1 MSNKITFNGVEFYQ
15 DESDIKWKNST
26 LPNSIGNHYD
36 DYDKILVVNSTK
48 AGKQTDEHA
57 MLKDHYSKLYFK
69 FLNLCNE
76 KCKLITIEHSGDIQQ
91 IAHTQ
96 LLSNGGKKFLV
107 VILSGDTSIKELI
120 EGADTLDILLDIL
133 HVPFGT
139 ANALFWDLFQ
149 VDKNTDIKSENYV
162 SFNDIL
168 QRQFLQ
174 FVKGTELKG
183 KDIPLYTIRSTKTSE
198 RVLAICF
205 LLITTGFHATLLKVA
220 SEPAYAT
227 LGDERFLKASN
238 DLAGD
243 KYHYNNYIEIINKS
257 NHDDVIF
264 AKQES
269 SYFGIFNQGR
279 LERGYDISPMSDF
292 THRYILSI
300 KEEEGKKQEFFNKI
314 LKGYDP
320 DTNALIKMYND
331 DPLVVYKEVDTNV
344 DLLMRIY
351 PNTKENICFEKNV
364 CIDGHLVPEDD
375 ILKDGYLELS
385 IEKIGNNNI
394 KFFGI

>member
-1 MSNKITFNGVEFYQ
+1 MSNDITFNGVEFYK
-15 DESDIKWKNST
+15 SDSNLQWKNSDC
-26 LPNSIGNHYD
+26 PDNINNHYD
-36 DYDKILVVNSTK
+36 DYDMILVINSTG

-57 MLKDHYSKLYFK
+57 TLKEHYSKLYFK
-69 FLNLCNE
+69 FLSLCN
-76 KCKLITIEHSGDIQQ
+76 KACKLITTEHTGDIQE
-91 IAHTQ
+91 IAKSSLPSFT
-96 LLSNGGKKFLV
+96 GKKSLV

-120 EGADTLDILLDIL
+120 EGADTLDIALDVL

-149 VDKNTDIKSENYV
+149 VDKNTDTKSGNYV
-162 SFNDIL
+162 SFSEIL

-174 FVKGTELKG
+174 FARGDILDR
-183 KDIPLYTIRSTKTSE
+183 KDIPLYAIKSTKTDG
-198 RVLAICF
+198 VLAKCF
-205 LLITTGFHATLLKVA
+205 LLVTTGFHATLLKVA
-220 SEPAYAT
+220 SEPEYAT

-243 KYHYNNYIEIINKS
+243 KYHYNNYIEIVNKE
-257 NHDDVIF
+257 NPDDVIF

-279 LERGYDISPMSDF
+279 LERGYDISPKSDF
-292 THRYILSI
+292 NHRYILSI
-300 KEEEGKKQEFFNKI
+300 KEEEGDKKAFFNKI

-320 DTNALIKMYND
+320 DSSALIKMYED
-331 DPLVVYKEVDTNV
+331 DPLVVYKEVDTSI

-351 PNTKENICFEKNV
+351 PNKKNLHYEKNV
-364 CIDGHLVPEDD
+364 CIDGYLLPEDAMM
-375 ILKDGYLELS
+375 KDGYLELS
-385 IEKIGNNNI
+385 VEKIRKNSI